1 MLQQSEEES
10 YNLGLGESS
19 EYQLPT
25 LEREKQYLVLRL
37 QRKINISQSAF

>member
-1 MLQQSEEES
+1 MLQGSEEQS

-19 EYQLPT
+19 EYHQPT

-37 QRKINISQSAF
+37 QRKINIGQSPL